1 VTVLRGDCVEV
12 MAGMEPDS
20 VDAIVTDPPYG
31 LEFMGKEWDRLW
43 ATDKGREWSHSPDGT
58 PRTGFS
64 PFTKARPRYE
74 AGASAQEFHHAWATA
89 ALRVAR
95 PGAYLLAFGG
105 TRTVHRMTCA
115 LEDAGWV
122 IRDLLSWQYA
132 SGFPKSKAS
141 LKPAWEPI
149 VWAHKPLR
157 VQVEWEHVHHALAAI
172 LWLTEQPPSD
182 AGCVATRVARL
193 FGASGTTGTSRSRV
207 PASTSLSIASSW
219 SAILGAL
226 SAGGSR
232 STTSMASRLT
242 TALRTLSS
250 CLSPVT
256 STITMPRCG
265 CLLGGSSS
273 AASGAVASS
282 SDEWASTLGT
292 LRRSALA
299 SAIGPIAQ
307 SVAAVLASIADDLSA
322 GLAEASSAPMSAMP
336 GTGQPTEGRTPS
348 RIADA
353 RPIVL
358 ARKPGPLRDL
368 NIDAARIG
376 TTKDVPASPAYGSGR
391 MYSGRTTPGGDAQDP
406 NVGRWAP
413 NLLLTDPIL
422 DGGWE
427 GVVGGGTGGGGYGV
441 RGRGGNVYGGGSGYT
456 TDMPTTGQQVG
467 YGDTGTYSR
476 FFLIPKAPTRERVLS
491 DGRRSP
497 HPTQKPEAL
506 IRHLV
511 KLVTPDGGL
520 VLDPFLGSGTLG
532 VVCEGLGMRWA
543 GIEREP
549 EYAQW
554 AEDRI
559 ADRQPEW
566 SAA

>member
-1 VTVLRGDCVEV
+1 
-12 MAGMEPDS
+12 

-31 LEFMGKEWDRLW
+31 LEFMGKECDRLW

-376 TTKDVPASPAYGSGR
+376 TDAGWSYPNGAGGNTFHGQKR
-391 MYSGRTTPGGDAQDP
+391 RTDPEKAQG
-406 NVGRWAP
+406 GRWPA
-413 NLLLTDPIL
+413 NVLLTDPIL

-427 GVVGGGTGGGGYGV
+427 GVVGGGWQSGGGNPAR
-441 RGRGGNVYGGGSGYT
+441 RGNEAMSRAYGGFEGGE
-456 TDMPTTGQQVG
+456 TGLTPS
-467 YGDTGTYSR
+467 DTEGTYSR